1 VGISIIVEKCTGCK
15 KCETACPFG
24 QIEVIDKRAVIKEGC
39 TLCGA
44 CHEACEVEAI
54 ELERPILQG
63 ASDLDKY
70 RGVFVFAEQHEG
82 ALRACTLELLGEG
95 RRLADKLGQEVAA
108 VLLGDKM
115 ENLCSLLAAHGADK
129 VYLAS
134 NSNLRFY
141 QTESYAAVLTAVISQ
156 HKPSVFLFGATT
168 TGRDLAPRVAARVRT
183 GLTAD
188 CTSLDIEEG
197 TGLLLQTRPA
207 WGGNIMATIKTANHR
222 PQMATVRPKVMKK
235 PKPDPDRKGKV
246 IHIPVKVNPKGMKT
260 KLLEVIKSREQTVN
274 LEEAE
279 VVVSGG
285 RGLQSAENF
294 KVVEELAQVLA
305 AAVGASRPVVDS
317 GWKSHPYQV
326 GQTGKTVQPK
336 IYIACGIS
344 GAVQHRVGMESS
356 DTIVAINK
364 DPDAPIMQIA
374 DYAVVGD
381 LFQVVPELIKEIKSR
396 TKKSESP
403 KD

>member
-1 VGISIIVEKCTGCK
+1 MGISVIVEKCTGCK
-15 KCETACPFG
+15 KCEAACPFG
-24 QIEVIDKRAVIKEGC
+24 QIEVIDKKAVIKEGC

-54 ELERPILQG
+54 ELVRPMLQG
-63 ASDLDKY
+63 PSDLDTY

-82 ALRACTLELLGEG
+82 ELRACTLELLGEG

-108 VLLGDKM
+108 VLLGD
-115 ENLCSLLAAHGADK
+115 EVEEFCSLLVAHGADK
-129 VYLAS
+129 VYVAN

-156 HKPSVFLFGATT
+156 YKPSIFLFGATT

-207 WGGNIMATIKTANHR
+207 WGGNIMATIRTANHR

-235 PKPDPDRKGKV
+235 PKPAPERKGKV
-246 IHIPVKVNPKGMKT
+246 IDIPVKVNPKGIKA
-260 KLLEVIKSREQTVN
+260 KLVEVIKSREQMVN

-285 RGLQSAENF
+285 RGLQSADNF
-294 KVVEELAQVLA
+294 KVVEELAQLLA
-305 AAVGASRPVVDS
+305 AALGASRPVVDS

-381 LFQVVPELIKEIKSR
+381 LFQVVPELIRVIKSR
-396 TKKSESP
+396 TEKGESLEG
-403 KD
+403 